1 LKIEVQS
8 RNVEVSEELRE
19 AIDSRFKRVG
29 KQVGAQ
35 ATLQVHLLEERNP
48 RIADRM
54 VAEAILNVKG
64 TKIRSR
70 KSCPEMLHSIH
81 EVAEDIRRQVKR
93 YKEKRRGQDARSRRI
108 LARMRRRGAAPPA
121 MHPES

>member
-1 LKIEVQS
+1 MRIEVQS
-8 RNVEVSEELRE
+8 RNVEVSDELRD
-19 AIDSRFKRVG
+19 AINSRFKRVG

-48 RIADRM
+48 RIADKM
-54 VAEAILNVKG
+54 VAEAILSVKG

-70 KSCPEMLHSIH
+70 KACPEMIHSIH

-108 LARMRRRGAAPPA
+108 LAKMRRRGTAPPEA
-121 MHPES
+121 RAQG

>member
-1 LKIEVQS
+1 MKIEVQS
-8 RNVEVSEELRE
+8 RNVEVTDELQD
-19 AIDSRFKRVG
+19 AITSRFKRVG
-29 KQVGAQ
+29 KQVGEQ
-35 ATLQVHLLEERNP
+35 ATLEIHLLEERNP

-70 KSCPEMLHSIH
+70 KASPEVLHSIH

-93 YKEKRRGQDARSRRI
+93 YKEKRRGQDARSRRV
-108 LARMRRRGAAPPA
+108 LARLRRRGAAPPA
-121 MHPES
+121 EA

>member
-1 LKIEVQS
+1 MKIEVQS
-8 RNVEVSEELRE
+8 RNVEVTDELDE
-19 AIDSRFKRVG
+19 AIISRFKRVG

-35 ATLQVHLLEERNP
+35 ATLEVHLLEERNP
-48 RIADRM
+48 RIADKM

-70 KSCPEMLHSIH
+70 KECPEMLQAIH

-93 YKEKRRGQDARSRRI
+93 YKEKRRGQDAKSRRI
-108 LARMRRRGAAPPA
+108 LSRMRRRGTVPPEVR
-121 MHPES
+121 PEA

>member
-1 LKIEVQS
+1 MKIEVQS
-8 RNVEVSEELRE
+8 RNVEVSDELRE
-19 AIDSRFKRVG
+19 AITSRFKRVG
-29 KQVGAQ
+29 KQVGQQ

-70 KSCPEMLHSIH
+70 KACPEMLHSIH

-108 LARMRRRGAAPPA
+108 LAKMRRRGTVAPEVR
-121 MHPES
+121 PEP

>member
-1 LKIEVQS
+1 MKIEVQS
-8 RNVEVSEELRE
+8 RNVEVTDELQE
-19 AIDSRFKRVG
+19 TINSRFKRVG

-35 ATLQVHLLEERNP
+35 ATLEVHLLEERNP

-70 KSCPEMLHSIH
+70 KACPEMVHSIH

-93 YKEKRRGQDARSRRI
+93 YKEKRRGQDARSRRV

-121 MHPES
+121 EA